1 MALDSD
7 TYLPNDNIRRRN
19 RAGEKA
25 MADPH
30 QKKGNGDNRLMDQ
43 ATDNKIVSF
52 IWGIADDVLRAEAA
66 IDAIEDDANLV
77 DDTDN
82 EAGRIEI

>member
-1 MALDSD
+1 
-7 TYLPNDNIRRRN
+7 
-19 RAGEKA
+19 
-25 MADPH
+25 
-30 QKKGNGDNRLMDQ
+30 MDQ

-66 IDAIEDDANLV
+66 IDAIEDDADLV